1 VSVLERQPVLRESG
15 LELLRVE
22 FGLALKIFTRGLLLP
37 QGEGRRDAFCEREGF
52 GFRFRCRLRLRFRC
66 GWLAGTAGTAMAGR
80 GIGEGEIGFVF
91 VCVFERAFPRASIL
105 LGKSGRRVTGVPLC
119 PFFR

>member
-1 VSVLERQPVLRESG
+1 MADQILCHDRLERGVGGAGVSLVRVLERQPVLRESG

-52 GFRFRCRLRLRFRC
+52 GFRLRC
-66 GWLAGTAGTAMAGR
+66 GWLAGTAGTALA
-80 GIGEGEIGFVF
+80 
-91 VCVFERAFPRASIL
+91 
-105 LGKSGRRVTGVPLC
+105 GRRVGALGGSISK
-119 PFFR
+119 RLINQQLSGE

>member
-1 VSVLERQPVLRESG
+1 MSVLERQPVLRESG

-22 FGLALKIFTRGLLLP
+22 FGLALKVFTRGLLLP

-52 GFRFRCRLRLRFRC
+52 GFRLKCRLRLQFRC
-66 GWLAGTAGTAMAGR
+66 GWLAGTAGTALAGR
-80 GIGEGEIGFVF
+80 RVGVGEIGF